1 MSESM
6 RERPPCSIKD
16 GCGKSRVCSEG
27 VLTKTQNRL
36 ISSATA
42 NYAPFCETSCRS
54 SKPARSSS
62 ELRDAMPSVNSPGFA
77 KRPVSNGLPVSVM
90 KGTCKTPFSGSS
102 NLKGLKGWNVVAGP
116 ARGVYNSVSDAF
128 PQESAQ
134 SYRDFRPASVTKS
147 THRVSTAE
155 RALLVGVGWKR
166 APRFPGMPAGE
177 QGRENLSEL
186 VELARSA
193 GADVAGTVFQ
203 LREAADPA
211 TLVGRGKLDEI
222 RAEAT
227 AHKAPLIIFDSNLSP
242 IQQRNIE
249 TATDRRVI
257 DRTQLILDI
266 FARHARSREGQ
277 LQVELAQL
285 NYLLPRL
292 TGKGTAMSRLGG
304 KSGGGGAGGAGGG
317 AGRIGV
323 RGPGEKKLETDRRRI
338 RDRVRKIE
346 ISIDEVRKQR
356 ALRREARNAVP
367 LGTIALVGY
376 TNAGKSTLFNA
387 LSRAEVLVSSRM
399 FATLDPTIRALRF
412 PSNRRV
418 LVSDTVGFIRD
429 LPKGLLT
436 AFRATLEEVQEAS
449 LILHVSDVSNP
460 HHEEL
465 DGEVEKILRELG
477 VDGRPRLPVLNKMDR
492 LTPEERKAVTN
503 GAGKCADTGNAP
515 VLVSALTGDGIEEL
529 LRRMDAEMPTDP
541 LVTLSIRM
549 PLAEGRTLAM
559 IHALG
564 RVLHSEIDDSH
575 MRLDAEVPASIAKR
589 LRLKDYSVEETF
601 PRAVS

>member
-1 MSESM
+1 
-6 RERPPCSIKD
+6 
-16 GCGKSRVCSEG
+16 
-27 VLTKTQNRL
+27 
-36 ISSATA
+36 
-42 NYAPFCETSCRS
+42 
-54 SKPARSSS
+54 
-62 ELRDAMPSVNSPGFA
+62 MPV
-77 KRPVSNGLPVSVM
+77 
-90 KGTCKTPFSGSS
+90 
-102 NLKGLKGWNVVAGP
+102 
-116 ARGVYNSVSDAF
+116 
-128 PQESAQ
+128 
-134 SYRDFRPASVTKS
+134 
-147 THRVSTAE
+147 
-155 RALLVGVGWKR
+155 
-166 APRFPGMPAGE
+166 GE
-177 QGRENLSEL
+177 QGRESLLEL

-193 GADVAGTVFQ
+193 GAEIAGTVFQ

-222 RAEAT
+222 RAEAA
-227 AHKAPLIIFDSNLSP
+227 AHQAPLIIFDSNLSP
-242 IQQRNIE
+242 VQQRNIE
-249 TATDRRVI
+249 EATERRVI

-285 NYLLPRL
+285 NYMLPRL

-304 KSGGGGAGGAGGG
+304 KSGSGGAGGAGGG

-338 RDRVRKIE
+338 RDRVGKIQN
-346 ISIDEVRKQR
+346 SIEDVRKQR

-399 FATLDPTIRALRF
+399 FATLDPTIRALRL

-436 AFRATLEEVQEAS
+436 AFRATLEEVQEAA

-460 HHEEL
+460 HHAEFDEEV
-465 DGEVEKILRELG
+465 DKILRELG
-477 VDGRPRLPVLNKMDR
+477 VDGRPRLRVLNKVDR
-492 LTPEERKAVTN
+492 LTPEERKAITN
-503 GAGKCADTGNAP
+503 AVDRNACGAP
-515 VLVSALTGDGIEEL
+515 VLVSALTGEGIEEL
-529 LRRMDAEMPTDP
+529 VRRVDAEMPTDP
-541 LVTLSIRM
+541 VESLSIRL

-575 MRLDAEVPASIAKR
+575 MRLDAEVPASVAKR
-589 LRLKDYSVEETF
+589 LRLKAYAVEGTS
-601 PRAVS
+601 PRILS

>member
-1 MSESM
+1 
-6 RERPPCSIKD
+6 
-16 GCGKSRVCSEG
+16 V
-27 VLTKTQNRL
+27 TKTQHQV
-36 ISSATA
+36 SS
-42 NYAPFCETSCRS
+42 
-54 SKPARSSS
+54 
-62 ELRDAMPSVNSPGFA
+62 
-77 KRPVSNGLPVSVM
+77 
-90 KGTCKTPFSGSS
+90 
-102 NLKGLKGWNVVAGP
+102 
-116 ARGVYNSVSDAF
+116 
-128 PQESAQ
+128 
-134 SYRDFRPASVTKS
+134 
-147 THRVSTAE
+147 AE

-177 QGRENLSEL
+177 QGRESLLEL

-193 GADVAGTVFQ
+193 GAEIAGTVFQ
-203 LREAADPA
+203 VRDSADPA

-242 IQQRNIE
+242 MQQRNIE
-249 TATDRRVI
+249 AATERRVI

-285 NYLLPRL
+285 NYMLPRL
-292 TGKGTAMSRLGG
+292 TGKGIAMSRLGG

-338 RDRVRKIE
+338 RDRVGKIQS
-346 ISIDEVRKQR
+346 SIETVRKQR
-356 ALRREARNAVP
+356 ALRREARNSVP

-387 LSRAEVLVSSRM
+387 LSRAEVLVSSKM
-399 FATLDPTIRALRF
+399 FATLDPTIRALRL

-429 LPKGLLT
+429 LPKGLLI
-436 AFRATLEEVQEAS
+436 AFRATLEEVQEAA

-460 HHEEL
+460 HHDEL
-465 DGEVEKILRELG
+465 DEEVEKILRELG
-477 VDGRPRLPVLNKMDR
+477 VDSRPRLRVLNKIDR
-492 LTPEERKAVTN
+492 LNPEDRKAIAKSASSDASPF
-503 GAGKCADTGNAP
+503 GSP
-515 VLVSALTGDGIEEL
+515 VLVSALTGEGIDEL

-541 LVTLSIRM
+541 IVTLSMRL
-549 PLAEGRTLAM
+549 PLAEGRTLAL

-564 RVLHSEIDDSH
+564 RVLHSEVDDSH
-575 MRLDAEVPASIAKR
+575 MQLDAEVPASVAKR
-589 LRLKDYSVEETF
+589 LRLNGFRVKET
-601 PRAVS
+601 SQLSIS

>member
-1 MSESM
+1 
-6 RERPPCSIKD
+6 
-16 GCGKSRVCSEG
+16 
-27 VLTKTQNRL
+27 
-36 ISSATA
+36 
-42 NYAPFCETSCRS
+42 
-54 SKPARSSS
+54 
-62 ELRDAMPSVNSPGFA
+62 
-77 KRPVSNGLPVSVM
+77 
-90 KGTCKTPFSGSS
+90 
-102 NLKGLKGWNVVAGP
+102 
-116 ARGVYNSVSDAF
+116 
-128 PQESAQ
+128 
-134 SYRDFRPASVTKS
+134 
-147 THRVSTAE
+147 
-155 RALLVGVGWKR
+155 
-166 APRFPGMPAGE
+166 MPAGE
-177 QGRENLSEL
+177 LGRESLAEL
-186 VELARSA
+186 TELARSA
-193 GADVAGTVFQ
+193 GAEIAGTVFQ
-203 LREAADPA
+203 VREAADPA

-227 AHKAPLIIFDSNLSP
+227 AHRAPLIIFDSNLSP

-249 TATDRRVI
+249 AATDRRVI

-292 TGKGTAMSRLGG
+292 TGKGVAMSRLGG

-338 RDRVRKIE
+338 RDRVRKIQA
-346 ISIDEVRKQR
+346 SIDDVRKQR

-367 LGTIALVGY
+367 LGTVAIVGY

-399 FATLDPTIRALRF
+399 FATLDPTIRALRL

-436 AFRATLEEVQEAS
+436 AFRATLEEVQEAA

-460 HHEEL
+460 RHDEL
-465 DGEVEKILRELG
+465 DAEVDKILCELG
-477 VDGRPRLPVLNKMDR
+477 VEHRPRLRVLNKIDR
-492 LTPEERKAVTN
+492 LTPEERKTIEDVAAN
-503 GAGKCADTGNAP
+503 AGGVAP
-515 VLVSALTGDGIEEL
+515 VLVSALTGEGIEEL
-529 LRRMDAEMPTDP
+529 LRRVDVEMPTDP
-541 LVTLSIRM
+541 VLTLSIRL

-564 RVLHSEIDDSH
+564 RVLHAELDDSH
-575 MRLDAEVPASIAKR
+575 MRLHAEIPVSIAKR
-589 LRLKDYSVEETF
+589 LRLSQYAVEETF
-601 PRAVS
+601 RSTAS

>member
-1 MSESM
+1 
-6 RERPPCSIKD
+6 
-16 GCGKSRVCSEG
+16 
-27 VLTKTQNRL
+27 
-36 ISSATA
+36 
-42 NYAPFCETSCRS
+42 
-54 SKPARSSS
+54 
-62 ELRDAMPSVNSPGFA
+62 
-77 KRPVSNGLPVSVM
+77 
-90 KGTCKTPFSGSS
+90 
-102 NLKGLKGWNVVAGP
+102 
-116 ARGVYNSVSDAF
+116 
-128 PQESAQ
+128 
-134 SYRDFRPASVTKS
+134 VTKAQ
-147 THRVSTAE
+147 HQVSSAE

-177 QGRENLSEL
+177 QGRESLLEL

-193 GADVAGTVFQ
+193 GAEIAGTVFQ
-203 LREAADPA
+203 LRDTADPA

-227 AHKAPLIIFDSNLSP
+227 AHQAPLIIFDSNLSP
-242 IQQRNIE
+242 VQQRNIE
-249 TATDRRVI
+249 AATERRVI

-285 NYLLPRL
+285 NYMLPRL
-292 TGKGTAMSRLGG
+292 TGKGTSMSRLGG
-304 KSGGGGAGGAGGG
+304 KSGGGGSGGTGGG

-338 RDRVRKIE
+338 RERVSKIQS
-346 ISIDEVRKQR
+346 SIEEVRKQR
-356 ALRREARNAVP
+356 SLRREARNAVP

-399 FATLDPTIRALRF
+399 FATLDPTIRALRL

-436 AFRATLEEVQEAS
+436 AFRATLEEVQEAA

-465 DGEVEKILRELG
+465 DEEVEKILRELG
-477 VDGRPRLPVLNKMDR
+477 VDSRLRLRILNKVDQ
-492 LTPEERKAVTN
+492 LSTDERKAIARGASN
-503 GAGKCADTGNAP
+503 GAGPPGSP
-515 VLVSALTGDGIEEL
+515 VLVSALTGEGVDEL
-529 LRRMDAEMPTDP
+529 LRRMDAKMPTDP
-541 LVTLSIRM
+541 LVTLSMRL
-549 PLAEGRTLAM
+549 PLAEGRTLAL

-564 RVLHSEIDDSH
+564 RVLYSEVDDSH
-575 MRLDAEVPASIAKR
+575 MRLDAEVPASVAKR
-589 LRLKDYSVEETF
+589 LRLNSFSLKETSTL
-601 PRAVS
+601 PVS

>member
-1 MSESM
+1 M
-6 RERPPCSIKD
+6 
-16 GCGKSRVCSEG
+16 
-27 VLTKTQNRL
+27 KTQHVT
-36 ISSATA
+36 SA
-42 NYAPFCETSCRS
+42 
-54 SKPARSSS
+54 
-62 ELRDAMPSVNSPGFA
+62 L
-77 KRPVSNGLPVSVM
+77 
-90 KGTCKTPFSGSS
+90 
-102 NLKGLKGWNVVAGP
+102 
-116 ARGVYNSVSDAF
+116 
-128 PQESAQ
+128 
-134 SYRDFRPASVTKS
+134 
-147 THRVSTAE
+147 E
-155 RALLVGVGWKR
+155 RALLVGVTWKR
-166 APRFPGMPAGE
+166 APRVPGMPSGE
-177 QGRENLSEL
+177 QGRESLAEL

-193 GADVAGTVFQ
+193 GAEVAATMYQV
-203 LREAADPA
+203 RESADPA

-227 AHKAPLIIFDSNLSP
+227 AHKAPLIIFDGNLSP
-242 IQQRNIE
+242 MQQRNIE
-249 TATDRRVI
+249 TATERRVI

-292 TGKGTAMSRLGG
+292 TGRGTSMSRLGG

-338 RDRVRKIE
+338 RDRVSKIQA
-346 ISIDEVRKQR
+346 SIDDGRKQR

-387 LSRAEVLVSSRM
+387 LSRADVLVSPRM
-399 FATLDPTIRALRF
+399 FATLDPTIRAIRL

-436 AFRATLEEVQEAS
+436 AFRATLEEVQEAA

-465 DGEVEKILRELG
+465 DEEVDKILQELG
-477 VDGRPRLPVLNKMDR
+477 VADRPRLHVLNKVDLFTTEQR
-492 LTPEERKAVTN
+492 QTLNSSLAR
-503 GAGKCADTGNAP
+503 AGETGP
-515 VLVSALTGDGIEEL
+515 VLVSAMTGQGIDDL
-529 LRRMDAEMPTDP
+529 LRHIDAALPIDP
-541 LVTLSIRM
+541 VVTLSLRL
-549 PLAEGRTLAM
+549 PLAEGRTLAL

-564 RVLHSEIDDSH
+564 RVLHSAVEDSH
-575 MRLDAEVPASIAKR
+575 MTMDAEVPASIARR
-589 LRLKDYSVEETF
+589 LRLSQYAAGRTF
-601 PRAVS
+601 RASRT

>member
-1 MSESM
+1 
-6 RERPPCSIKD
+6 
-16 GCGKSRVCSEG
+16 
-27 VLTKTQNRL
+27 
-36 ISSATA
+36 
-42 NYAPFCETSCRS
+42 
-54 SKPARSSS
+54 
-62 ELRDAMPSVNSPGFA
+62 
-77 KRPVSNGLPVSVM
+77 
-90 KGTCKTPFSGSS
+90 
-102 NLKGLKGWNVVAGP
+102 
-116 ARGVYNSVSDAF
+116 
-128 PQESAQ
+128 
-134 SYRDFRPASVTKS
+134 
-147 THRVSTAE
+147 
-155 RALLVGVGWKR
+155 LLVGLGWKR

-177 QGRENLSEL
+177 QGRESLSEL

-193 GADVAGTVFQ
+193 GAEVAGTVFQ

-242 IQQRNIE
+242 VQQRNIE
-249 TATDRRVI
+249 ELTDRRVI

-304 KSGGGGAGGAGGG
+304 KSGGGGAGGAGG

-338 RDRVRKIE
+338 RERVRKIQA
-346 ISIDEVRKQR
+346 SIDEVRKQR

-387 LSRAEVLVSSRM
+387 LSRAEVLVSSKM
-399 FATLDPTIRALRF
+399 FATLDPTIRAIRLL
-412 PSNRRV
+412 SNRRV
-418 LVSDTVGFIRD
+418 LLSDTVGFIRD

-436 AFRATLEEVQEAS
+436 AFRATLEEVQEAA

-460 HHEEL
+460 HYEEL
-465 DGEVEKILRELG
+465 DEDVEKILCELD
-477 VDGRPRLPVLNKMDR
+477 VAERPRLNVLNKVDR
-492 LTPEERKAVTN
+492 LSGEELKSLQSSVAR
-503 GAGKCADTGNAP
+503 AGDDAP
-515 VLVSALTGDGIEEL
+515 VLVSALTGEGIAEL
-529 LRRMDAEMPTDP
+529 LRRMDTAMPVDP
-541 LVTLSIRM
+541 LLTLSIRL

-575 MRLDAEVPASIAKR
+575 MRLDAEIPSSVAKR
-589 LRLKDYSVEETF
+589 LRLNEYRVDGTF
-601 PRAVS
+601 PPSPS